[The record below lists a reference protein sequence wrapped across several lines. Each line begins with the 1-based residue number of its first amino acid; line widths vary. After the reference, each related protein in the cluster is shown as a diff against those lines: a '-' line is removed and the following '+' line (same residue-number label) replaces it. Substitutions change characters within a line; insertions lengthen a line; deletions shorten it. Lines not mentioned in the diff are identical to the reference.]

1 MSKTHYLSRTL
12 VIGALLITVQPASW
26 AQEPQVDADGFKNPL
41 QRLEFSNNPYQHE
54 FERATLEALHISDPL
69 EQWNRRVYH
78 FNYRFD
84 QFVFLPV
91 VKGYTKVTPHFVR
104 TAVSNVFSN
113 LGEIPTLGNS
123 LLQLKGQRAM
133 ETTARILFNTILGVG
148 GLWDPAT
155 KMGLKKNNEDFGQ
168 TLGYYGVPHG
178 PYLMLPFLGPS
189 NVRDTSGA
197 VADFALDK
205 SVNWLNMAKES
216 QRNPEIFG
224 LQIVDQ
230 RYITELRYG
239 QLNSPFEYEKIRYA
253 YTKARELKIAE

>member
-1 MSKTHYLSRTL
+1 MSKTHTLQRYLATSVLLTL
-12 VIGALLITVQPASW
+12 LHSTSW
-26 AQEPQVDADGFKNPL
+26 AEEVDPDGFKNPL
-41 QRLEFSNNPYQHE
+41 QHLNFNQRQDQHE
-54 FERATLEALHISDPL
+54 FERAALEALHIKDPL

-84 QFVFLPV
+84 QWVFLPV
-91 VKGYTKVTPHFVR
+91 VKGYTTIAPHFVR
-104 TAVSNVFSN
+104 TGVSSFFSN
-113 LGEIPTLGNS
+113 LGEIKTLANS
-123 LLQLKGQRAM
+123 LLQLKGHRAM
-133 ETTARILFNTILGVG
+133 ETTARILFNTIFGVG
-148 GLWDPAT
+148 GLWDPAS
-155 KMGLKKNNEDFGQ
+155 KMGLAKNNEDFGQ

-189 NVRDTSGA
+189 NARDTTGA
-197 VADFALDK
+197 VADFGIDK

-253 YTKARELKIAE
+253 YTKSRELKIAE

>member
-1 MSKTHYLSRTL
+1 
-12 VIGALLITVQPASW
+12 
-26 AQEPQVDADGFKNPL
+26 
-41 QRLEFSNNPYQHE
+41 
-54 FERATLEALHISDPL
+54 
-69 EQWNRRVYH
+69 
-78 FNYRFD
+78 
-84 QFVFLPV
+84 
-91 VKGYTKVTPHFVR
+91 
-104 TAVSNVFSN
+104 
-113 LGEIPTLGNS
+113 
-123 LLQLKGQRAM
+123 M

-197 VADFALDK
+197 VADFTLDK

-253 YTKARELKIAE
+253 YTKSRDLKIAE

>member
-1 MSKTHYLSRTL
+1 MSKTHNLGRAL
-12 VIGALLITVQPASW
+12 VISTLLMAIQPASW
-26 AQEPQVDADGFKNPL
+26 AQEPTVDADGFKNPL
-41 QRLEFSNNPYQHE
+41 QRLEFSNNPNQHE

-84 QFVFLPV
+84 QWVFLPV
-91 VKGYTKVTPHFVR
+91 VKGYTKITPHFVR
-104 TAVSNVFSN
+104 KGVSSFFSN
-113 LGEIPTLGNS
+113 LGEIPTLANS
-123 LLQLKGQRAM
+123 LLQLKGHRAM

-148 GLWDPAT
+148 GLWDPAS

-168 TLGYYGVPHG
+168 TLGHYGVPHG

-189 NVRDTSGA
+189 NARDTTGA
-197 VADFALDK
+197 VADFGLDK

-253 YTKARELKIAE
+253 YTKSRELKIAE

>member
-1 MSKTHYLSRTL
+1 MSKPHYLSRTL

-84 QFVFLPV
+84 QWVFLPV
-91 VKGYTKVTPHFVR
+91 VKGYTKITPHFVR
-104 TAVSNVFSN
+104 KGVSSFFSN
-113 LGEIPTLGNS
+113 LGEIPTLANS
-123 LLQLKGQRAM
+123 LLQLKGHRAM

-148 GLWDPAT
+148 GLWDLAS

-168 TLGYYGVPHG
+168 TLGHYGVPHG

-197 VADFALDK
+197 VADFTLDK

-253 YTKARELKIAE
+253 YTKSRELKIAE